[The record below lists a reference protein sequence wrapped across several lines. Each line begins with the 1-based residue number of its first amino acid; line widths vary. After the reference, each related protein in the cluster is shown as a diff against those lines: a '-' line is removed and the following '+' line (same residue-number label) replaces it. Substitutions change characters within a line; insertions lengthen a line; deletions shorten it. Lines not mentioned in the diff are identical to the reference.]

1 MHNYSTFIPC
11 PCVRQK
17 NLPQRQP
24 ASQPASQTDGP
35 IGLTLST
42 WINLRQNFR
51 QRSLCTQSKLA
62 TGAETFDRQNKAD
75 IFASLTLP
83 KLIVIRY
90 VSN

>member
-1 MHNYSTFIPC
+1 MRAPKSI
-11 PCVRQK
+11 
-17 NLPQRQP
+17 PQRQTDR
-24 ASQPASQTDGP
+24 QTDGP
-35 IGLTLST
+35 IGLTVST
-42 WINLRQNFR
+42 WINWRQNFR